1 MTASAMRMGDVDVLV
16 SLELTDAP
24 SAIGPCA
31 STSEMDEQLWLE
43 SPNSPLAL
51 AASTTLLF
59 AAASGQQY
67 LSKQLAHTPSLSFPD
82 LSLARSTT
90 AQARQAGHI
99 LSTPIESDFPWVAIC
114 HD

>member
-24 SAIGPCA
+24 SAIG
-31 STSEMDEQLWLE
+31 
-43 SPNSPLAL
+43 PLAL

-67 LSKQLAHTPSLSFPD
+67 LSKQLAHTPSLPFPD